1 MRQPVQADAQLSISF
16 QVGAA
21 LVFSLIGGAVSE
33 RYGRKPTI
41 LLASVIF
48 TAGAVVMGVAVEKW
62 TLLTG
67 RLVVGAG
74 IGLASM
80 SVPIYISEASPPS
93 IRGLLV
99 SCNVLV
105 TSQILFLFLPSCIYV
120 TDVSDRTN
128 ACLMSVLRLLW
139 IRIRSKCSSF

>member
-1 MRQPVQADAQLSISF
+1 M
-16 QVGAA
+16 
-21 LVFSLIGGAVSE
+21 VFSLIGGAISE

-41 LLASVIF
+41 LWASVIF

-80 SVPIYISEASPPS
+80 SVPIYISEAAPPS

-105 TSQILFLFLPSCIYV
+105 RLF
-120 TDVSDRTN
+120 N
-128 ACLMSVLRLLW
+128 LLQF
-139 IRIRSKCSSF
+139 I